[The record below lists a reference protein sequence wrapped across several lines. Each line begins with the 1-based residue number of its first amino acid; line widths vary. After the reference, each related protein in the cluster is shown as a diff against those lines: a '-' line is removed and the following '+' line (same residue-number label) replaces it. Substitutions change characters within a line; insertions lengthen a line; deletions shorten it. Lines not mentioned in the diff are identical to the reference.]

1 MMGVDCYNRHPFFLL
16 TIENENDIISI
27 NRKEIHG

>member
-1 MMGVDCYNRHPFFLL
+1 MSIAIIGIHFLL

-27 NRKEIHG
+27 NRKEIYG